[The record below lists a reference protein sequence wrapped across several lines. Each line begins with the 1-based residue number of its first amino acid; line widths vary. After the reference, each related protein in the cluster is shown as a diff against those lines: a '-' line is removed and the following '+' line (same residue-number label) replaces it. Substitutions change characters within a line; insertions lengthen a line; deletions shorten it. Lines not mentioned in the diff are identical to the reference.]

1 MSYIKFDKSKLI
13 NLEYSLGKELVRT
26 SRSGAYAS
34 TTLVGCNTRK
44 YHGLLVAPQPGI
56 DNDMHVLLS
65 NLDLTVIQH
74 EAEFNLGIHKYP
86 GDVYNPK
93 GHKYIRDFEADPIP
107 RITYRLGGVVL
118 TMERLFHTNDERI
131 LIKFT
136 LVEAHSPTRL
146 RFKPFLAFRNIH
158 RLTRENIHYSNKY
171 QQVRN
176 GIKIRMYDA
185 YTPLYM
191 QFSKKAEYTHVP
203 DWFYNIEYFREQQRG
218 YDYQEDLYVPGF
230 FELPV
235 KKGESIIFSAGLDE
249 VHPPSLEKIFDAE
262 VGKRIPRNNFK
273 NCLLNSAQQLLI
285 KQNKESSV
293 IAGLPWHGM
302 HGRDTFIALPGLC
315 LIHRDYK
322 TFRAVSRSMIKKMQ
336 GPLFPSHRENTQL
349 QYHSVDA
356 SLWFIWA
363 LQQYYLI
370 SGKKARIWK
379 DFGKPIRQVLFGF
392 REGKLDTVRMDSDM
406 LIHAE
411 DKDIPLSWMNACV
424 DGIAV
429 TPRSGKTV
437 EVNALWY
444 NAICFALEMA
454 EKENDRDFIKEWKE
468 IPEKLADSF
477 NLNFWN
483 EDRAYLADFIGDS
496 GPDWSVRPNQVVAA
510 SLEYTPLST
519 MMKRNVL
526 QVIKNE
532 LLTPRGLRSLSPKN
546 PDYRGRCEGNVEERD
561 SSLHQGAA
569 WPWLMGHYAEAS
581 LKLYGKQIVPEVENL
596 LHAFEKEMT
605 EDGIGSISEYYAGDP
620 PYMAGGT
627 ISQAWNVAELLRI
640 DYMIRKFKMKKE
652 DK

>member
-44 YHGLLVAPQPGI
+44 YHGLLVAPQPGV
-56 DNDMHVLLS
+56 DDDMHVLLS
-65 NLDLTVIQH
+65 GLDLTVIQH
-74 EAEFNLGIHKYP
+74 EAEFNLGIRKYP

-118 TMERLFHTNDERI
+118 AVERLFHTNDERI
-131 LIKFT
+131 LIRYS
-136 LVEAHSPTRL
+136 LLEAHSPTRL
-146 RFKPFLAFRNIH
+146 RFRPFLAFRNIH
-158 RLTRENIHYSNKY
+158 RLTRENIHYSNKF
-171 QQVRN
+171 QQARN
-176 GIKIRMYDA
+176 GIIVRMYEN

-191 QFSKKAEYTHVP
+191 QFSKKPEYTHVP
-203 DWFYNIEYFREQQRG
+203 DWYYNIEYFREQQRG

-230 FELPV
+230 FDISI
-235 KKGESIIFSAGLDE
+235 KNGESLIFSAGLSE
-249 VHPPSLEKIFDAE
+249 IHPPSLKRTFDAE

-285 KQNKESSV
+285 RQNKVSSV

-322 TFRAVSRSMIKKMQ
+322 TFRDVSSSMIKYMQ
-336 GPLFPSHRENTQL
+336 GPLFPSHFENGQL
-349 QYHSVDA
+349 QYYSADA

-370 SGKKARIWK
+370 SGKRARIWK
-379 DFGKPIRQVLFGF
+379 DYGKEIVQVLNGL
-392 REGKLDTVRMDSDM
+392 REGIAKTINMDKDM
-406 LIHAE
+406 LIYAE
-411 DKDIPLSWMNACV
+411 DELIPLSWMNARV
-424 DGIAV
+424 DSKAV
-429 TPRSGKTV
+429 TPRRGKTV
-437 EVNALWY
+437 ELNALWY
-444 NAICFALEMA
+444 NAICFALELA
-454 EKENDRDFIKEWKE
+454 EKENNKDFIQAWSA

-477 NLNFWN
+477 ISNFWN
-483 EDRAYLADFIGDS
+483 EDREYLADFVGTS
-496 GPDWSVRPNQVVAA
+496 GPDWSVRPNQVIAA
-510 SLEYTPLST
+510 SLEYSPLSGL
-519 MMKRNVL
+519 MKRKVL
-526 QVIKNE
+526 QVIKGE

-546 PDYRGRCEGNVEERD
+546 PDYRGRCEGVAKDRE
-561 SSLHQGAA
+561 SSLHQGTA
-569 WPWLMGHYAEAS
+569 WPWLLGHYAEAS
-581 LKLYGKQIVPEVENL
+581 LKLYGKQVVPDIEKVL
-596 LHAFEKEMT
+596 TGFEEEMT

-627 ISQAWNVAELLRI
+627 ISQAWNIAELLRI
-640 DYMIRKFKMKKE
+640 DYLMKKYKNQKE
-652 DK
+652 D